1 MPHRYN
7 RSSEYEK
14 FWQPIADEF
23 YTSKYPK
30 CELKRYNS
38 NSSEDIEFQK
48 KDIDLTLILEDT
60 SIYISE
66 KFRKEDYGDLLIEI
80 YSKYPSHQG
89 WMANS
94 HADYL
99 AYYAKDIVY
108 IIEKHGL
115 IRWFE
120 EENFVKN
127 LSAKIE
133 DFHKKHM
140 HSSVRSKIKWV
151 TKSENKIQID
161 LIQAF
166 NQSGSDQW
174 HTLSLAIAWNDL
186 KKEGL
191 SFKKYK
197 LSNRLS

>member
-1 MPHRYN
+1 
-7 RSSEYEK
+7 
-14 FWQPIADEF
+14 
-23 YTSKYPK
+23 
-30 CELKRYNS
+30 LKRYDSNS
-38 NSSEDIEFQK
+38 NEDMDFQK
-48 KDIDLTLILEDT
+48 KDIDLTLVTGGRI
-60 SIYISE
+60 IQISE
-66 KFRKEDYGDLLIEI
+66 KFRKEDYGDLLIEL
-80 YSKYPSHQG
+80 YSKYPTHLG
-89 WMANS
+89 WMENS

-99 AYYAKDIVY
+99 AYYAKDSVY
-108 IIEKHGL
+108 IVDKHRL
-115 IRWFE
+115 IKWFE
-120 EENFVKN
+120 DENFAIN
-127 LSAKIE
+127 LSAEIE
-133 DFHKKHM
+133 NFYSRHIT
-140 HSSVRSKIKWV
+140 SSARSKIKWV